1 MMFMLHFLLFF
12 PFLVDSQSPP
22 EGSTSTTERRQLRL
36 AEFHAPPPPDTP
48 PPPETPS
55 DCPSQGYPQSEDDG
69 VRDRGG
75 VDEAVQVQRSP
86 LGSPREGDDQSD
98 SVTEDMSPKSVLTAT
113 EDETT
118 MTSQTSG
125 TDFKDTSDVASFIEQ
140 ISQFADE
147 PVAPSSGNTADE
159 AETLPLS
166 ADCVDAA
173 SLRDKTTTLPL
184 TDGVEQDVTS
194 CQVKSSAPSIHEE
207 FSAIAEVTMPT
218 EVLHQRNKDSHMEVT
233 VTTES
238 VDRTRDDD
246 HENVSMATEDV
257 QQIPEEVSM
266 ATENDTETQ
275 VVLDETARNSLSEE
289 ACPMEDLGLPAVVYK
304 VPVKAVNNRN
314 KQSSAVTKEP
324 TTQLCTSVPDEGRAE
339 TTTDKTP
346 DELYTFSVTTE
357 YVIKDNVLPTKEQPS
372 PSKDQLSPSKDQ
384 PSPSKDQPS
393 PSKDQPAPSTPEAT
407 VKDDATLFKVPSVPR
422 MKQTPRVNSLREV
435 YRKPILNNTYLGDS
449 TGHVNSVARELI
461 PPPLSA
467 ASRETAGKSNRDVGR
482 KSSYDSIAKFTG
494 PQPWGSRYQ
503 SEPSVK
509 DIRKALLIRRESSL
523 TRDMSSPGD
532 RSSVVQ
538 ESPSRNSSFS
548 SSSEINFQPNSADES
563 QSVLEEKSISM
574 IALSSERKSTPRKT
588 STWSDRRRY
597 SSMVS
602 LATQNE
608 PTLSL
613 LPSQTIQNSSS
624 MEQLALTPNS
634 RDKARRTLQSQYSEL
649 QMQFSKWQQQLMT
662 NQALLTQKNLL
673 RKSDRPRDTSVERDG
688 YRRATSRAAAEKRRS
703 FIDERPASDEK
714 DVRRVTSG
722 VASEKR
728 RSLIDDRPA
737 MQDTTQEIREGTVE
751 DLTSLGCQEPRE
763 GTAASSG
770 DRVMRLSTG
779 LWDTGLGGKFTPGE
793 LSTAK
798 RVLRQNSN
806 EVQGSTTV
814 FKAVSQS
821 NSPAQAAP
829 PAWRS
834 GSPIQRVTSP
844 VRQSRSPTRQSRS
857 QGRWSGSPARRMGSP
872 TQRTGSP
879 PPGILLTNETPPA
892 QEVSSTQVT
901 KAASSTQVTK
911 AASST
916 QVTKT
921 ASSTQ
926 VTKAASSTQV
936 TKTASSRS
944 REVNRKRFEPKLD
957 PREELMIAIRNAG
970 AKNML
975 KKAATTDDK

>member
-1 MMFMLHFLLFF
+1 M
-12 PFLVDSQSPP
+12 
-22 EGSTSTTERRQLRL
+22 
-36 AEFHAPPPPDTP
+36 
-48 PPPETPS
+48 
-55 DCPSQGYPQSEDDG
+55 
-69 VRDRGG
+69 
-75 VDEAVQVQRSP
+75 
-86 LGSPREGDDQSD
+86 
-98 SVTEDMSPKSVLTAT
+98 
-113 EDETT
+113 
-118 MTSQTSG
+118 
-125 TDFKDTSDVASFIEQ
+125 ASFIEQ

-147 PVAPSSGNTADE
+147 PAAPSSGNTADE

-166 ADCVDAA
+166 ADCVDAT

-266 ATENDTETQ
+266 AIENDTETQ

-289 ACPMEDLGLPAVVYK
+289 ACPIEDLGLPAVVYK

-357 YVIKDNVLPTKEQPS
+357 YVIKDNVLPAKE
-372 PSKDQLSPSKDQ
+372 Q

-613 LPSQTIQNSSS
+613 LPSRTMQNSSS
-624 MEQLALTPNS
+624 MEQLAMTPNS

-688 YRRATSRAAAEKRRS
+688 YRRTTSRAAAEKRRS
-703 FIDERPASDEK
+703 FIDERPASDKK

-779 LWDTGLGGKFTPGE
+779 SRDTGLGGKFTPGE

-879 PPGILLTNETPPA
+879 PPGILLTRETPPA
-892 QEVSSTQVT
+892 QEVSLTQVTKAASSTLVTKTASSTQVT
-901 KAASSTQVTK
+901 KTASSTQVTK

-921 ASSTQ
+921 
-926 VTKAASSTQV
+926 ASSTQV

-970 AKNML
+970 AKNIL
-975 KKAATTDDK
+975 KKVSSSQNRGVSSSQQGGGVSSSQNRGVSYSQQRDE